1 MPHRSPPALAAP
13 SVSLAAVAL
22 LLLANGCAPTIPDC
36 FAQDLVFGAEA
47 DDESVAELAIV
58 DCVSGN
64 VMVENTEVG
73 ELAMPYLSDVGGSL
87 VVSGNVA
94 LSRVELPALVRVGG
108 LLEISLNPVLAEVSL
123 PVLEEVGDDL
133 VVVENPELAVAELA
147 DALADVDVTGERV
160 FE

>member
-1 MPHRSPPALAAP
+1 MPRRSSPASAAP
-13 SVSLAAVAL
+13 AVSLAAAAL
-22 LLLANGCAPTIPDC
+22 LLFANGCAPTIPDC
-36 FAQDLVFGAEA
+36 FAQDLIFGAEA

-64 VMVENTEVG
+64 VLVENTEVL
-73 ELAMPYLSDVGGSL
+73 ELDMPYLSDVGGAL

-94 LSRVELPALVRVGG
+94 LSRIELPALVRVGG

-123 PVLEEVGDDL
+123 PLLEVVGDDL
-133 VVVENPELAVAELA
+133 VVIENPELAVGDVAA
-147 DALADVDVTGERV
+147 ALADVDVTGERV